1 MKAVIPLV
9 PLLPA
14 ETAVNPVLG
23 SVFRALA
30 CWLRRIPQVEGWKT
44 LPLSSRVQ
52 TVASGDVKV
61 AVRISVCW
69 ETQMTYYIDDVTT
82 DIK

>member
-1 MKAVIPLV
+1 MLV
-9 PLLPA
+9 EADSTSGRL
-14 ETAVNPVLG
+14 EN
-23 SVFRALA
+23 
-30 CWLRRIPQVEGWKT
+30 

-61 AVRISVCW
+61 AVDISVCW
-69 ETQMTYYIDDVTT
+69 ETQMTYYIDDVTA